1 MKLVFAL
8 TFAVLLDGKQIG
20 HHRFELHEDGAER
33 RLTSSARYEVRV
45 LGIRVYRYVH
55 DATER
60 WRGDCLAQITARTD
74 DDGELI
80 QVGPL
85 EPKGCVMSFAYWNP
99 LILKQKELLNAQTGR
114 VEQVSVSALG
124 EGRYRISGT
133 KNPIEL
139 AYSPEGK
146 WLALD
151 STVSG
156 GRRLSYRLQ

>member
-8 TFAVLLDGKQIG
+8 TFAVFLDGKPIG
-20 HHRFELHEDGAER
+20 QHRFELHEAGAER
-33 RLTSSARYEVRV
+33 RLTSAARYEVKV
-45 LGIRVYRYVH
+45 LGFSVYRYVH

-60 WRGDCLAQITARTD
+60 WRGDCLAQLTARTD

-85 EPKGCVMSFAYWNP
+85 EPKDCVMSFAYWNP

-114 VEQVSVSALG
+114 VEQVAVTRLG
-124 EGRYRISGT
+124 EGRYRISGP

-139 AYSPEGK
+139 QYSAEGK
-146 WLALD
+146 WIALD
-151 STVSG
+151 STVAG

>member
-8 TFAVLLDGKQIG
+8 TFAVFLDGKQIG

-60 WRGDCLAQITARTD
+60 WRGDCIARLTATTD
-74 DDGELI
+74 DDGE
-80 QVGPL
+80 VTNVDVSP
-85 EPKGCVMSFAYWNP
+85 PGCTMTFAYWNP

-146 WLALD
+146 WVALD